1 MIINMILRNAF
12 RKCLARKL
20 PNAFQMSKTCRS
32 EIIYEEEDK
41 VVCDFQKLEIVN
53 SQIDSLVIVNNKLNE
68 EWLYKGL
75 EAAHNVVLADGGAN
89 RFYETPF
96 RHWRNVR
103 AIVGDFDSLLP

>member
-20 PNAFQMSKTCRS
+20 PNAFQMSKSCRS

-53 SQIDSLVIVNNKLNE
+53 SQIDSLVIVNNKLN
-68 EWLYKGL
+68 
-75 EAAHNVVLADGGAN
+75 
-89 RFYETPF
+89 
-96 RHWRNVR
+96 
-103 AIVGDFDSLLP
+103 